1 MQQFIKLTSKPIP
14 LNMNNVDTDMI
25 IPAQH
30 LKKVNKEGYGEFLFS
45 NLKQLY
51 PDFILNNPN
60 YSSGEILISRANFGC
75 GSSREHAVWS
85 LMQYGIKVIICSS
98 YSDIFYNNATKNGLL
113 IITVPSA
120 VIDSWLNLALTNAN
134 NEMTIDLQQQT
145 IEYCGVMQYF
155 TYDQFR
161 RYCLLQGLDDLNYLL
176 SHSKDISA
184 YEQKFAK

>member
-1 MQQFIKLTSKPIP
+1 MQQFIKLKSKPIP
-14 LNMNNVDTDMI
+14 LDLNNVDTDMI

-60 YSSGEILISRANFGC
+60 YVSGEILISRANFGC

-85 LMQYGIKVIICSS
+85 LIQYGIKVVICSS

-113 IITVPSA
+113 IIKLSSD
-120 VIDSWLNLALTNAN
+120 VIDSWLSSAIAN
-134 NEMTIDLQQQT
+134 SQNEMVVDLEQQT
-145 IEYCGVMQYF
+145 VEYCGLIQHF
-155 TYDQFR
+155 NYDQFR

-176 SHSKDISA
+176 THTKEISA
-184 YEQKFAK
+184 YEHQFIN